1 MSDAM
6 PDSMPEATS
15 EAPPSDA
22 PPPRPR
28 RSVFRHL
35 EPVLWLALAIF
46 VLARFGPQLQA
57 WTGIG
62 PAPTGEVPPG
72 LVIATMEGETLGPAE
87 RDGRIQVI
95 TFWATWCRV
104 CRLELPSV
112 QRVHESW
119 AETGEVVVV
128 GISIDQGGEAVV
140 RAHVEAQ
147 GYTFPQAMAAQP
159 AIPDLRRVFGGIQ
172 GVPTT
177 FVVDREGQIRHI
189 LVGVSGPGTLQRAVR
204 RLLEETPLAETEDV
218 PSPTAAALPPGD
230 QGRILVRV
238 R

>member
-46 VLARFGPQLQA
+46 VLARFGPQIQA

-72 LVIATMEGETLGPAE
+72 LVIATLEGETLGPAE

-119 AETGEVVVV
+119 AGTGEVVVV

-147 GYTFPQAMAAQP
+147 GYTFPQSMAAQP
-159 AIPDLRRVFGGIQ
+159 AMPDLRRVFGGIQ

-204 RLLEETPLAETEDV
+204 RLLEETPLEETGGV
-218 PSPTAAALPPGD
+218 PSPAAAALPPGD
-230 QGRILVRV
+230 PGRILVRV